1 MKRTFNPLLEQQD
14 DGSLGNGGG
23 AALADPPIES
33 NEPVNADD
41 GGSDSPDPTPAPEPQ
56 STLTRE
62 EMLEAVREMA
72 QQQQTAQPQP
82 EPQLTQ
88 EQIDQQL
95 ERYRPDAQLV
105 NVLLDAEAPMEQKIA
120 ALDNLVQGTFRYSS
134 NAANQLV
141 QHHIQQLKQELA
153 PQLQAAGQAQES
165 MHKQQLFTT
174 YPALKGQDELVEI
187 AASQLKAQG
196 ARPKSAAEAVKMVG
210 EHALRI
216 AKKVNPN
223 FGSSQQQGNSRMAST
238 STGGQGGGGSTGPAP
253 KGGRADIW

>member
-1 MKRTFNPLLEQQD
+1 MKRTFNPLMEQHD
-14 DGSLGNGGG
+14 DGGLGGGG
-23 AALADPPIES
+23 AALADPPVEPSES
-33 NEPVNADD
+33 TNVDD
-41 GGSDSPDPTPAPEPQ
+41 GGGNSPDPTPAPEPQ

-72 QQQQTAQPQP
+72 QQQQAPQTQP

-88 EQIDQQL
+88 EQVDQQL
-95 ERYRPDAQLV
+95 QRYRPDAQLV
-105 NVLLDAEAPMEQKIA
+105 NVLLDAEAPIEQKVA
-120 ALDNLVQGTFRYSS
+120 ALDGLVQGTFRYSS

-196 ARPKSAAEAVKMVG
+196 AQPKSAAEAVKMVG
-210 EHALRI
+210 EQALKI

-238 STGGQGGGGSTGPAP
+238 STGGQGGAGSTGPAP